1 MSIIQTSQHK
11 YRSNSTASI
20 LLHQRARKDT
30 LAQVLGSQVV
40 PGFLDDVM
48 ILRDHSVWSR
58 SVFYLIELAVMIN
71 LHK

>member
-20 LLHQRARKDT
+20 LLHQRARKDK

-40 PGFLDDVM
+40 PGFLDEVM
-48 ILRDHSVWSR
+48 SGH
-58 SVFYLIELAVMIN
+58 EL
-71 LHK
+71 